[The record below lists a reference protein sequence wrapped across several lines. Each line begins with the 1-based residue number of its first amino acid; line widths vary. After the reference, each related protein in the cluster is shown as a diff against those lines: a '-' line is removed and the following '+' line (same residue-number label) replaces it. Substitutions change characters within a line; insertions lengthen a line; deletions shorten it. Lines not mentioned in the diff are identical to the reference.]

1 MPAAAAPDA
10 TAAARKKLG
19 PDKLLVV
26 LADAATG
33 DPASVAARV
42 GSHLAAGADHVVAL
56 LPIGTDLTAGVER
69 LVQLAPALHERN

>member
-1 MPAAAAPDA
+1 
-10 TAAARKKLG
+10 
-19 PDKLLVV
+19 
-26 LADAATG
+26 
-33 DPASVAARV
+33 VAARV